1 MVWQAASSSSTK
13 PEVFLR
19 RADITVNDV
28 TQARAVKKRWPLH
41 GTEEVAKGLFCTMRK
56 LSILIPFALLLA
68 LPLQAQKKPSA
79 TSTEPGVSAVTVG
92 RVVRAL
98 AADDMQGRAT
108 GKPSG
113 ERAAQFLAAEFKRI
127 GLKTLPGL
135 TSYEQTFPAYES
147 SVSSFSVTLNNAPVA
162 KEKAL
167 LLSSQPRLNWTNAD
181 APAPRIVV
189 VGAQDNPQQYMRD
202 IIRPRENILVL
213 LDSTHTTIFKR
224 IADYLG
230 HSNLRME
237 EPNSNSFSS
246 VVVLTAGP
254 VTSKVPFKV
263 AAVNTIRT
271 LTLRNVVGVL
281 PGKDPARKAE
291 QVIFSAHYDH
301 LGTLP
306 TVAGDSIAN
315 GADDDASGTTA
326 VVALAEHFKKKNDNA
341 RTLLFVAFTA
351 EEIGGFGSQYFSK
364 QLDPE
369 KIVAMFNIEMIGK
382 LAQFGPNTAFI
393 TGFERS
399 NFGPLLQANLQDT
412 PFRFEPDPYP
422 AQNLFYRSDNA
433 TLARLGVPA
442 HSIST
447 DQIPTDK
454 LYHSVD
460 DEVESLNLPNMTAV
474 ITAIARSA
482 SGIISGQQTP
492 TRITPETTNQKP

>member
-1 MVWQAASSSSTK
+1 MRTIFLSFSLVLLVAA
-13 PEVFLR
+13 
-19 RADITVNDV
+19 
-28 TQARAVKKRWPLH
+28 Q
-41 GTEEVAKGLFCTMRK
+41 
-56 LSILIPFALLLA
+56 
-68 LPLQAQKKPSA
+68 LQAQRKPSA
-79 TSTEPGVSAVTVG
+79 TTPDPGVSAVTVG

-113 ERAAQFLAAEFKRI
+113 ERAAQFLATEFKRI

-147 SVSSFSVTLNNAPVA
+147 SVTSFSVTLNNVPVA

-167 LLSSQPRLNWTNAD
+167 LLSSQPRLNWTSAD
-181 APAPRIVV
+181 VPATRVLV

-202 IIRPRENILVL
+202 IMRPRENLLVL
-213 LDSTHTTIFKR
+213 LDTTHNALFKR
-224 IADYLG
+224 LADYLG
-230 HSNLRME
+230 HSNLRTE
-237 EPNSNSFSS
+237 QPNSSSFSS
-246 VVVLTAGP
+246 VVVLTEGP
-254 VTSKVPFKV
+254 ATGKVPFKV
-263 AAVNTIRT
+263 AAVTETRT
-271 LTLRNVVGVL
+271 LTLRNVVGIL
-281 PGKDPARKAE
+281 PGKDPVRKAE

-301 LGTLP
+301 LGELP
-306 TVAGDSIAN
+306 AVAGDSIAN

-326 VVALAEHFKKKNDNA
+326 VVALAEYFKKKNDNA

-364 QLDPE
+364 QLDPA

-382 LAQFGPNTAFI
+382 IAQFGPNTAFI

-399 NFGPLLQANLQDT
+399 DFGPLLQTNLRDT

-492 TRITPETTNQKP
+492 TRIAPEAPAKPKP